1 MTTPFMVGA
10 ISTEVA
16 QKVTRRL
23 GFLLNRH
30 PGEAALRQP
39 QARNAWAEKAGAFSG
54 RVTSLLGFTNMLEVV
69 ARDNGLSHLG
79 LELAQVDSEQEQ
91 GLVRRLFTHAAS
103 VGQAM
108 EDLIRFFPA
117 IQTGTSVRLTR
128 EGARA
133 RFSYRIQDPSV
144 SGSLQ
149 DAAYTLG
156 RLCHTLRKA
165 AGHSWALDHVT
176 MGMPGP
182 KSPQMYAHFFQAPV
196 IFNEQVTAL
205 CFPASV
211 LAAPI
216 HTANPELYV
225 RVCEDMKQ
233 LMPDRRDLSMW
244 EDALREWMKKRLQN
258 RDAISLEQAA
268 TDFGITPR
276 TLQRRLQSLG
286 IHFVDL
292 RAQVRIQAAS
302 QLLSGSSL
310 PISHISEQLGFS
322 EISAF
327 TRAFRSHTRQSPRA
341 FRQALS
347 ALA

>member
-1 MTTPFMVGA
+1 MTTPFVVGA

-23 GFLLNRH
+23 SFLLNRH
-30 PGEAALRQP
+30 PSEAALRQP
-39 QARNAWAEKAGAFSG
+39 EVRDAWTEKAGALSG

-69 ARDNGLSHLG
+69 ARDSGLSHLG

-91 GLVRRLFTHAAS
+91 GLVRRLFTHAPT

-117 IQTGTSVRLTR
+117 IQTGTSVSLTR
-128 EGARA
+128 EGSCA

-144 SGSLQ
+144 SGRLQ

-165 AGHSWALDHVT
+165 AGHSWALDRVT

-182 KSPQMYAHFFQAPV
+182 KSSQMYAHFFQAPV
-196 IFNEQVTAL
+196 VFNEPVTAL

-216 HTANPELYV
+216 HTANQALYV
-225 RVCEDMKQ
+225 RLCEDMRQ
-233 LMPDRRDLSMW
+233 LMPDHRDLSMW
-244 EDALREWMKKRLQN
+244 EDALRAWMKKRFQN
-258 RDAISLEQAA
+258 RDAVSLDQAA

-286 IHFVDL
+286 IHFADL

-310 PISHISEQLGFS
+310 SISHISEQLGFS

-327 TRAFRSHTRQSPRA
+327 TRAFRTHTHQSPRA
-341 FRQALS
+341 FRQGLS
-347 ALA
+347 ARA